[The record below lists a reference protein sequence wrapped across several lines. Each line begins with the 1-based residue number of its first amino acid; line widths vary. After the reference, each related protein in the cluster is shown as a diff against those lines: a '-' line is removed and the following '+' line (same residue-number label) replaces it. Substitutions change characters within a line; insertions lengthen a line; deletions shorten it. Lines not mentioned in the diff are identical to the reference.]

1 MQDLQY
7 LIWLTATAAIPPQ
20 KAWALLSAFGG
31 ARAVYEAPAEAL
43 ARAVPLTPAERLRLR
58 LHTLAPAQTVLE
70 RCRRGG
76 IRLLPIF
83 DPDYPE
89 RLKNIYDPP
98 VLLYVRGT
106 LPPLGRMA
114 AITVVG
120 TRRCTPYGALTAER
134 FGYQLS
140 AAGAA
145 VISGMAEGVDSAAH
159 RGALRGPTPTVAVF
173 GTAIDGCYPASNGG
187 LLRDILRA
195 GAAVSEYPPGSKT
208 PKGAFPRR
216 NRILAGL
223 SLGVLVVEAPARSGA
238 LITAGLA
245 LDQGRDVF
253 AVPGGIDAP
262 ASAGANEL
270 IQNGARLVRGV
281 ADILREYQ
289 GVYDFSPPAAAEA
302 AEPAAAVAA
311 AYAPRPRPAAP
322 APAASPVPP
331 APEPHPASAAAPA
344 PAAPLLAAL
353 ADGPLPFDALLARAG
368 MTATE
373 ALALLT
379 VLELRGLIRQLPGRV
394 FERVPRA

>member
-145 VISGMAEGVDSAAH
+145 VISGMERAFAAS
-159 RGALRGPTPTVAVF
+159 RYDKGTADYLNCPLTREEYAAFVAALREAREAPVHGFEDKAVF
-173 GTAIDGCYPASNGG
+173 EGCM
-187 LLRDILRA
+187 
-195 GAAVSEYPPGSKT
+195 
-208 PKGAFPRR
+208 
-216 NRILAGL
+216 
-223 SLGVLVVEAPARSGA
+223 
-238 LITAGLA
+238 
-245 LDQGRDVF
+245 
-253 AVPGGIDAP
+253 
-262 ASAGANEL
+262 
-270 IQNGARLVRGV
+270 VR
-281 ADILREYQ
+281 
-289 GVYDFSPPAAAEA
+289 
-302 AEPAAAVAA
+302 
-311 AYAPRPRPAAP
+311 
-322 APAASPVPP
+322 
-331 APEPHPASAAAPA
+331 
-344 PAAPLLAAL
+344 
-353 ADGPLPFDALLARAG
+353 
-368 MTATE
+368 
-373 ALALLT
+373 
-379 VLELRGLIRQLPGRV
+379 
-394 FERVPRA
+394 